1 MENISLDMS
10 GYLHSLERFLD
21 CPKTTRRPFLDR
33 TRRMIQDFIQNKPD
47 ATSQEVANFLGD
59 PRELA
64 QGFLETLDPEML
76 EHYRRR
82 KKFLLRGCIA
92 LLTVALV
99 AVSVFGIFFK
109 KTPVNLEMTETI
121 VIYGD
126 LTYKGTTEETS

>member
-10 GYLHSLERFLD
+10 GYFHSLERFLD

-33 TRRMIQDFIQNKPD
+33 TRRMIQDFIQSKPD

-76 EHYRRR
+76 ERYYRR
-82 KKFLLRGCIA
+82 KKLLLRGCIA
-92 LLTVALV
+92 LLAVALV